1 MTTDVNNFDPRF
13 AVTLA
18 ALRKAGACYEGY
30 NKLVRSIQGK
40 AFSAEDADRNSYI
53 PFKHDAEI
61 PLLDILKSNGLN
73 DALWT
78 LRCISGA
85 DRDLRLFAVW
95 CARQVEHLMEDQRS
109 KDALNV
115 AERFAN
121 GEATDE
127 ERATAQ
133 AAARNA
139 AWATAQAAAWA
150 AAWDAAWDA
159 AGDAAWAAAWDAAW
173 AVARAT
179 ARNAA
184 WAAAWD
190 AARNAAWAVARATAR
205 NAAWAA
211 AWDAAWDAALD
222 AQKEMFE
229 RMCLGTAPWQQAKV
243 AA

>member
-13 AVTLA
+13 TVTLA

-40 AFSAEDADRNSYI
+40 AFSAEDADREAYI
-53 PFKHDAEI
+53 HFRHDAEI
-61 PLLDILKSNGLN
+61 PLLDILKSNGLD

-95 CARQVEHLMEDQRS
+95 CARQVEHLMQDQCS

-127 ERATAQ
+127 E
-133 AAARNA
+133 
-139 AWATAQAAAWA
+139 QAAAWA
-150 AAWDAAWDA
+150 A

-173 AVARAT
+173 A
-179 ARNAA
+179 
-184 WAAAWD
+184 
-190 AARNAAWAVARATAR
+190 AARD
-205 NAAWAA
+205 AAWAA
-211 AWDAAWDAALD
+211 AWDAAWAAARDAARDAAWAAARAAARAAAWATAGDAARAAARDAAGD